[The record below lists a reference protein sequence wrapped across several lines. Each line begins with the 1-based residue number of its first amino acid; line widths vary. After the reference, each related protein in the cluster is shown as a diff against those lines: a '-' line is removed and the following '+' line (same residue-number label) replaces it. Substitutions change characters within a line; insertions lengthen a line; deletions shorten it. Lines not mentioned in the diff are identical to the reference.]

1 MAKPAAASAVHINRN
16 NKDKTYKYLSL
27 QTRYIVGGIV
37 VLPFAPFLYL
47 QSKYVRRK
55 VGRLPDAAGETIGRH
70 GAHEKIINLL
80 AIGESTVAGVGAKT
94 HAEALTGQ
102 FAKHLSQKCE
112 KSVRWQAFGTSGITI
127 ERTLRE
133 LVPNLPAEKID
144 VIVVALG
151 ANDVFGLSS
160 PRKFRQNLA
169 TLLEVLREKYPSA
182 KIFVANV
189 PMVRDFIALPNPL
202 RYVLSRLAKLHHF
215 NAIDLISTLENI
227 SYFDDVKR
235 VDNDF
240 FSDGI
245 HPSPKGYDLW
255 SKAMVDFFVRSK
267 D

>member
-1 MAKPAAASAVHINRN
+1 MS
-16 NKDKTYKYLSL
+16 LSSM
-27 QTRYIVGGIV
+27 QIRYIACGIV

-55 VGRLPDAAGETIGRH
+55 VGRLPDAAGETVGKY
-70 GAHEKIINLL
+70 GEQTEIINLL
-80 AIGESTVAGVGAKT
+80 AVGESTVAGVGAKT
-94 HAEALTGQ
+94 HNEALTGQ
-102 FAKHLSQKCE
+102 FAKHLSQKLD
-112 KSVRWQAFGTSGITI
+112 KSVRWHAFGTSGITI

-133 LVPNLPAEKID
+133 LVPNFPSEKMD

-160 PRKFRQNLA
+160 PHKFRRNLK
-169 TLLEVLREKYPSA
+169 TLLEVLREKYPDA

-215 NAIDLISTLENI
+215 NAIDLISKLENVF
-227 SYFDDVKR
+227 YFDDVKR
-235 VDNDF
+235 VEDDF

-255 SKAMVDFFVRSK
+255 SKAMVDFFVRNP

>member
-1 MAKPAAASAVHINRN
+1 MNLTSMQV
-16 NKDKTYKYLSL
+16 
-27 QTRYIVGGIV
+27 RYIVCGIV

-55 VGRLPDAAGETIGRH
+55 VGRLPDAEGETVGKH
-70 GAHEKIINLL
+70 GEHEQIINLL

-102 FAKHLSQKCE
+102 FARHLSQIIK

-133 LVPNLPAEKID
+133 IIPNLPAEKMD

-160 PRKFRQNLA
+160 PQKFRRNL
-169 TLLEVLREKYPSA
+169 TKLLEVLREKYPNA

-215 NAIDLISTLENI
+215 NAIDLISKLENV

-235 VDNDF
+235 VERDF

-255 SKAMVDFFVRSK
+255 SKAMVDFFVRNA
-267 D
+267 DF

>member
-1 MAKPAAASAVHINRN
+1 MNLISMQI
-16 NKDKTYKYLSL
+16 
-27 QTRYIVGGIV
+27 RYIVCGIV

-55 VGRLPDAAGETIGRH
+55 VGRLPDAEGETIGKH
-70 GAHEKIINLL
+70 GEQEEIINLL

-102 FAKHLSQKCE
+102 FAKHLSQTTK
-112 KSVRWQAFGTSGITI
+112 KSVHWQAFGTSGITI
-127 ERTLRE
+127 KRALHE
-133 LVPNLPAEKID
+133 VIPNLPAEKMD

-169 TLLEVLREKYPSA
+169 ELLEVLREKYPDT

-202 RYVLSRLAKLHHF
+202 RYILSRLAKLHHF
-215 NAIDLISTLENI
+215 NAIDLISKLENV

-255 SKAMVDFFVRSK
+255 SKAMVDFFLRNN
-267 D
+267 DF

>member
-1 MAKPAAASAVHINRN
+1 MS
-16 NKDKTYKYLSL
+16 LSSM
-27 QTRYIVGGIV
+27 QIRYIACGIV

-55 VGRLPDAAGETIGRH
+55 VGRLPDAAGETVGKY
-70 GAHEKIINLL
+70 GEQAEIINLL
-80 AIGESTVAGVGAKT
+80 AVGESTVAGVGAKT
-94 HAEALTGQ
+94 HNEALTGQ
-102 FAKHLSQKCE
+102 FAKHLSQKLD
-112 KSVRWQAFGTSGITI
+112 KSVRWHAVGTSGITI

-133 LVPNLPAEKID
+133 LVPNFPSEKMD
-144 VIVVALG
+144 TIVVALG

-160 PRKFRQNLA
+160 PHKFRRNLK
-169 TLLEVLREKYPSA
+169 TLLEVLREKYPDA

-189 PMVRDFIALPNPL
+189 PMIRDFIALPNPL

-215 NAIDLISTLENI
+215 NAIDLISKLENVF
-227 SYFDDVKR
+227 YFDDVKR
-235 VDNDF
+235 VEDDF

-255 SKAMVDFFVRSK
+255 SKAMVDFFVQNA

>member
-1 MAKPAAASAVHINRN
+1 E
-16 NKDKTYKYLSL
+16 
-27 QTRYIVGGIV
+27 
-37 VLPFAPFLYL
+37 
-47 QSKYVRRK
+47 
-55 VGRLPDAAGETIGRH
+55 GETVGKH
-70 GAHEKIINLL
+70 GEHEQIINLL

-102 FAKHLSQKCE
+102 FARHLSQIIK

-133 LVPNLPAEKID
+133 IIPNLPAEKMD

-160 PRKFRQNLA
+160 PQKFRRNL
-169 TLLEVLREKYPSA
+169 TKLLEVLRQKYPDA

-215 NAIDLISTLENI
+215 NAIDLISKLENV

-235 VDNDF
+235 VERDF

-255 SKAMVDFFVRSK
+255 SKAMVDFFVRNA
-267 D
+267 DF